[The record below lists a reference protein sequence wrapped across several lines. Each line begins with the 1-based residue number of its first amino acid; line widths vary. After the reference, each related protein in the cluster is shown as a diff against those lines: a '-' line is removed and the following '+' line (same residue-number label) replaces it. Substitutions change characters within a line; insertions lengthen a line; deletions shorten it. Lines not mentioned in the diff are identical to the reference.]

1 MPDQFTTTSSTSWF
15 SRVGSAFGGII
26 FGLILILGSIGAL
39 SWNEG
44 RAIKTIKGL
53 KEGARLVV
61 EAPIRP
67 IDAAS
72 DQKLVHV
79 SGPVAV
85 TAPLTDDAFG
95 VTATGVRL
103 VRNVEMY
110 QWQETST
117 SETRTKL
124 GGGEETVTTYSYSK
138 DWSGGGNDSSAFQQQ
153 AGHENPPFDI
163 EGTTVTAQ
171 DATLGDFRLSERV
184 IDGIGGATTLP
195 ITPAQRESIILAL
208 GDERPVRISQNHI
221 YLGQPGAPV
230 QAQVQVQ
237 VPAPVPGPGQ
247 VANDTATAG
256 GAVTAPAAP
265 VSQSA
270 LTPQVGD
277 VRVAFELTPAAEISV
292 VARQSGDGFL
302 PYRATNGEEML
313 LVDDGNV
320 PAADMFAGAQTANQ
334 IITWLIRVG
343 GIAVMMAGFS
353 MLFAPLGVLGDVL
366 PLFGTIIRMGTGLVG
381 FVLAMV
387 IGSIT
392 IALSWMVF
400 RPLVGIGILVV
411 GALIAYLVFRFGHRK
426 ARAQEVAST

>member
-15 SRVGSAFGGII
+15 SRVGSAFGGVI

-72 DQKLVHV
+72 DQTLVHV
-79 SGPVAV
+79 SGPVVV
-85 TAPLTDDAFG
+85 TTPLTDEAFG

-138 DWSGGGNDSSAFQQQ
+138 DWSGGGNDSSAFAQQ

-163 EGTTVTAQ
+163 EGATVTAQ
-171 DATLGDFRLSERV
+171 DATLGDFRLSENV

-195 ITPAQRESIILAL
+195 ITPAQRESIIMAV
-208 GDERPVRISQNHI
+208 GDDRPVRISQNHI

-230 QAQVQVQ
+230 QVQ
-237 VPAPVPGPGQ
+237 VPTPTPVPAP

-256 GAVTAPAAP
+256 GPVAAPAAP

-277 VRVAFELTPAAEISV
+277 VRIAFELTPAAVISV

-320 PAADMFAGAQTANQ
+320 PAADMFAGAQTTNQ
-334 IITWLIRVG
+334 IITWLIRVA
-343 GIAVMMAGFS
+343 GIVAMMTGFS

-426 ARAQEVAST
+426 AKVQEVASV

>member
-1 MPDQFTTTSSTSWF
+1 MPDQVTRTTSTSWF
-15 SRVGSAFGGII
+15 SRVGSAFAGVIIGII
-26 FGLILILGSIGAL
+26 LVLGSIGAL

-44 RAIKTIKGL
+44 RAIKTIRGL

-61 EAPIRP
+61 EAPVSP

-79 SGPVAV
+79 SGPVVV
-85 TAPLTDDAFG
+85 TAPLTDEAFG

-110 QWQETST
+110 QWQETSK

-124 GGGEETVTTYSYSK
+124 GGGEETVTTFTYSK
-138 DWSGGGNDSSAFQQQ
+138 DWSGAGNDSSAFTEQ

-163 EGTTVTAQ
+163 EGATVTAR

-195 ITPAQRESIILAL
+195 ITAAQRESIIMAV
-208 GDERPVRISQNHI
+208 GDDRPIRISQNRI
-221 YLGQPGAPV
+221 YLGQPASP
-230 QAQVQVQ
+230 VQ
-237 VPAPVPGPGQ
+237 VPAAAPA
-247 VANDTATAG
+247 ANDAATAG
-256 GAVTAPAAP
+256 GTVAAPAAP
-265 VSQSA
+265 VSQTT
-270 LTPQVGD
+270 LMPQVGD
-277 VRVAFELTPAAEISV
+277 VRIAFELTPAAVISV

-320 PAADMFAGAQTANQ
+320 PAADMFAGAQTTNQ
-334 IITWLIRVG
+334 IITWAIRVAG
-343 GIAVMMAGFS
+343 VVAMMIGFS

-381 FVLAMV
+381 FVLAII
-387 IGSIT
+387 IGSVT
-392 IALSWMVF
+392 IALSWLVF
-400 RPLVGIGILVV
+400 RPLVGIVILAV

-426 ARAQEVAST
+426 AKAMEVTSA

>member
-79 SGPVAV
+79 SGPVVV
-85 TAPLTDDAFG
+85 TTPLTDEAFG
-95 VTATGVRL
+95 VSATGVRL

-138 DWSGGGNDSSAFQQQ
+138 DWSGGGNDSSAFAQQ

-163 EGTTVTAQ
+163 EGATVTAR

-195 ITPAQRESIILAL
+195 ITPAQRESILLAL
-208 GDERPVRISQNHI
+208 GDDRPVRISQNHI
-221 YLGQPGAPV
+221 YLGQPGAP
-230 QAQVQVQ
+230 A
-237 VPAPVPGPGQ
+237 PAPAPALAP

-256 GAVTAPAAP
+256 GPVTAPATPA
-265 VSQSA
+265 SQSA

-277 VRVAFELTPAAEISV
+277 VRIAFELTPAAEISV

-343 GIAVMMAGFS
+343 GIAVMMGGFS

-411 GALIAYLVFRFGHRK
+411 GALIAYLVFRLGHRK
-426 ARAQEVAST
+426 ARVQEVAST